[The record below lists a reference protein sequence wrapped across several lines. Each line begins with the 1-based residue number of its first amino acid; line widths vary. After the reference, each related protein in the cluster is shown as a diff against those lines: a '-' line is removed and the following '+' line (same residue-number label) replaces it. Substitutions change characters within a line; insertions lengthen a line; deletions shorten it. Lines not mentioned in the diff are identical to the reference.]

1 VHKIKENKSKRERL
15 KGKKK
20 TYTWRQ
26 LRFEMLEAILTSF
39 GCYYSYHK
47 IYNPY
52 SSDSSNRSYDKN
64 KTRVLKYFEELILTM
79 LKDNKEK
86 SWLQCLSLYSLED
99 DEKDD
104 HKNNDRKSED
114 QNVDENRYTRLL
126 FIFMEVLNID
136 NEIHEILWND
146 SHDDGIVKIP
156 INYYYIGNICDI
168 VVDDSN
174 SLTGSKLCH

>member
-1 VHKIKENKSKRERL
+1 
-15 KGKKK
+15 
-20 TYTWRQ
+20 
-26 LRFEMLEAILTSF
+26 
-39 GCYYSYHK
+39 
-47 IYNPY
+47 
-52 SSDSSNRSYDKN
+52 
-64 KTRVLKYFEELILTM
+64 M